1 MAESFINMKVLD
13 LTLKYLGNFQD
24 HFILK
29 NKIKQYI
36 KDLPK
41 KNEEKDM
48 LKGLD
53 KKLETVQK
61 EILNKA
67 IKKWEGTGNK
77 KATRSVALSA
87 PERS

>member
-1 MAESFINMKVLD
+1 MKVLD
-13 LTLKYLGNFQD
+13 RVLNYLGNFQD
-24 HFILK
+24 HFILQK
-29 NKIKQYI
+29 KIRQYI

-41 KNEEKDM
+41 KNEEKKM

-53 KKLETVQK
+53 KKIETVQK

-67 IKKWEGTGNK
+67 IKKWEVIGNK
-77 KATRSVALSA
+77 KATKSVALSA